1 MKRKVIIDTDPGID
15 DALAIIFALQHPDIE
30 VLGFTSVGGNKGLQ
44 STTDNV
50 TRILNYFGSDIKVY
64 KGSEQNYSKTVDSN
78 FDLSIDYSKEIIHGS
93 NGLGSAILDK
103 NDALISD
110 KDAVTFILETIEKYP
125 NQVDLITLGP
135 LTNIAFCI
143 EKNFDIMKQLKSI
156 HSMGGGIHRGNR
168 TPLAEFNY
176 WFDPH
181 SVNKVFE
188 LGEYLP
194 IFMIGLDVT
203 HQAVLDMND
212 LTFMQLIDPKLGQLI
227 NQMLDS
233 YILNY
238 WENQRILGAVMHDL
252 TAIVGYMYPELYTE
266 VLDINLYC
274 STADDVTIGQTII
287 TDTAMVNSHIP
298 MKLNVEVYKQ
308 HVIKDIFGQEALNEY
323 IQHI

>member
-64 KGSEQNYSKTVDSN
+64 KGSEKNYSKTVDSN
-78 FDLSIDYSKEIIHGS
+78 FNLSIDYSKEIIHGS
-93 NGLGSAILDK
+93 NGLGSAVLDK

-212 LTFMQLIDPKLGQLI
+212 LTFLQLIDPKLGQLI

-274 STADDVTIGQTII
+274 STADDHNGPNLERWIKYLLLVCK
-287 TDTAMVNSHIP
+287 MPFNHSHLSI
-298 MKLNVEVYKQ
+298 
-308 HVIKDIFGQEALNEY
+308 
-323 IQHI
+323 